1 MNAIEFMS
9 RDDGRVTM
17 FTPASVEELA
27 EGSVLVEELY
37 DTIAR
42 SYPWAFEALSVAY
55 AVSEINKRHYHYLIV
70 RRFLRCNFGN
80 YDTKEWDINADG
92 VWKLEKVPCPLRGE
106 CKLEGVVCGARWAS
120 GLSQRETEIIS
131 LSAQGCTA
139 REIADTL
146 CISVFTV
153 ETHVRNILA
162 KLEAKNIKQVI
173 TWYNENKSGDT

>member
-1 MNAIEFMS
+1 MEAIEFMS

-17 FTPASVEELA
+17 FTPNSVGELT
-27 EGSVLVEELY
+27 EGDNLVEELY

-55 AVSEINKRHYHYLIV
+55 AASELNQKHYHYLIV
-70 RRFLRCNFGN
+70 RRFLRCNFGD
-80 YDTKEWDINADG
+80 YDTKDWDISDNG

-106 CKLEGVVCGARWAS
+106 CNLEGVVCGARWAC
-120 GLSQRETEIIS
+120 GLSQRETEVIS

-153 ETHVRNILA
+153 DTHVRNILA
-162 KLEAKNIKQVI
+162 KLDAKNIKQVI
-173 TWYNENKSGDT
+173 SWYNENKSRD

>member
-1 MNAIEFMS
+1 MEAIEFMS

-17 FTPASVEELA
+17 FTPNSVGELT
-27 EGSVLVEELY
+27 EGDNLVEELY

-55 AVSEINKRHYHYLIV
+55 ASSELNQQHYHYLIV
-70 RRFLRCNFGN
+70 RRFLRCNFGD
-80 YDTKEWDINADG
+80 YDTKDWDISDNG
-92 VWKLEKVPCPLRGE
+92 VWKLEKVPCPMRGE
-106 CKLEGVVCGARWAS
+106 CKLEGVVCGARWAC

-153 ETHVRNILA
+153 ETHMRNILA
-162 KLEAKNIKQVI
+162 KLDAKNIKQVI
-173 TWYNENKSGDT
+173 SWYNENKSRD